1 MKANELMIG
10 DWLIYNKEIT
20 DGGKIHYYKSP
31 EDTFR
36 FAIYEYND
44 EHGVIYLSNVFVSP
58 ESRNLGFG
66 NTILKLV
73 DKIAKN
79 KGAYI
84 IILKVKKASFA
95 YNWYNRHGYKEFDVD
110 KEDNTMVW
118 MKKEI

>member
-1 MKANELMIG
+1 MTQEKAIVCY
-10 DWLIYNKEIT
+10 DKEIT
-20 DGGKIHYYKSP
+20 DWGKILYYKSS

-58 ESRNLGFG
+58 ESRHLGFG

-79 KGAYI
+79 KGAHT
-84 IILKVKKASFA
+84 IILKAKKDSFA
-95 YNWYNRHGYKEFDVD
+95 HNWYNRHGYGQFGVD
-110 KEDNTMVW
+110 KEDNTMIW